1 MMLDIEAYCN
11 WGTNKNSYSLYQLVW
26 HFREKAGGWDVEGYF
41 F

>member
-11 WGTNKNSYSLYQLVW
+11 WGTNKNSYSLYQAIY
-26 HFREKAGGWDVEGYF
+26 HFRKETGGWDVKGYF